1 VTLVLLL
8 LASWAGSTYTAHA
21 LGTRKDRYNCWLW
34 GFLIGWI
41 GVIVVACLKP
51 RYEKRNK
58 RPQGEDRRWAEPVRQ
73 QAELDRQQRAR

>member
-1 VTLVLLL
+1 VTLPLLA

-21 LGTRKDRYNCWLW
+21 LGTRKGRYNCWLW

-58 RPQGEDRRWAEPVRQ
+58 RPPGEDQRWAELVRQ
-73 QAELDRQQRAR
+73 QAELDRQRAR